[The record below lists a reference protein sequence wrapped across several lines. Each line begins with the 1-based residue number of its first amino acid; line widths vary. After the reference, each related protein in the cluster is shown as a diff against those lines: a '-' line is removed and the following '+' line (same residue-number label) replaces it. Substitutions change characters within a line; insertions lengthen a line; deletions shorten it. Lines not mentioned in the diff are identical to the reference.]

1 VELDTEY
8 LSKQDVQ
15 AVLIYGG
22 KTKVISLLFPK
33 RIFNAMLELSMI
45 KKHVRGQPEAGT
57 LFFID
62 LDGNVISLRSA
73 YDTVIAGEVYKEMGV
88 PRFTAVDA
96 RRGTATRM
104 LRLELPET
112 RPTGLS
118 QNKGTQLTHYAEDR
132 EEQGIQSKLSANKE
146 IFSYEASIESG
157 SDTEH
162 EEARRKQADE
172 IKKLGDESMANT
184 WRKEEWKNFMSD
196 PQGRG
201 PSRRILAEERF
212 RLIYSIYNLD
222 DLEWSC
228 LFLAGER
235 MPSSLDRMAIHLE
248 RYLYSNNPNVRWI
261 RRDFAKIAASLD
273 MFTDVEPR
281 MFKELARLIRES
293 FRALN
298 RRRLSGRGGIPKLH
312 VLMNFTHMTASRQ
325 ESDTESGSYILSKRT
340 VRPRGKHYF

>member
-15 AVLIYGG
+15 AVLIHGG

-33 RIFNAMLELSMI
+33 RIFNAMLETSMI
-45 KKHVRGQPEAGT
+45 KKHVRGPPKAGT
-57 LFFID
+57 LYFID
-62 LDGNVISLRSA
+62 LDGKVIPLKSA
-73 YDTVIAGEVYKEMGV
+73 YDTVIAGQVFKVMGV
-88 PRFTAVDA
+88 PRYTATDA
-96 RRGTATRM
+96 RRGAATRM
-104 LRLELPET
+104 LELDLPET
-112 RPTGLS
+112 MPTGLS
-118 QNKGTQLTHYAEDR
+118 QSKTTQVKIYAENT

-172 IKKLGDESMANT
+172 TKKLGEESLAND
-184 WRKEEWKNFMSD
+184 WREAEWKNFTRD

-201 PSRRILAEERF
+201 PHRRILAKERF

-235 MPSSLDRMAIHLE
+235 MPSSLDRMAKHLE
-248 RYLYSNNPNVRWI
+248 RYLYSDNPNVRWI
-261 RRDFAKIAASLD
+261 RRDFARIAAALD
-273 MFTDVEPR
+273 IFTEVEPR
-281 MFKELARLIRES
+281 MFRELARLIRES

-298 RRRLSGRGGIPKLH
+298 RRRLLGRGGIPKLH

-325 ESDTESGSYILSKRT
+325 ESDTESGSYIFSKRP